1 MSGPQQDRYLG
12 GVPRMQPGILPRRQS
27 CDWPARH
34 TPTVSEDGVV
44 AHQQYGA
51 PPSGKTNGNSRGV
64 LTLFHVSPNPYP
76 SFQIHFIAI
85 VSYPKFLA
93 APRNTFQP
101 GE

>member
-44 AHQQYGA
+44 TEAWPESGYGNIIR
-51 PPSGKTNGNSRGV
+51 STN
-64 LTLFHVSPNPYP
+64 P
-76 SFQIHFIAI
+76 
-85 VSYPKFLA
+85 
-93 APRNTFQP
+93 
-101 GE
+101 